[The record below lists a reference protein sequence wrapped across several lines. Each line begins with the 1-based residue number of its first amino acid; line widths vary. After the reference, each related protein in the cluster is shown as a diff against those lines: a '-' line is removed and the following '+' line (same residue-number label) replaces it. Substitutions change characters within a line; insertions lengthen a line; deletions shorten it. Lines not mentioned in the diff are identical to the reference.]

1 MSFLKDHS
9 FSLSLYK
16 LFERTFCSLSLSL
29 SPSPFF
35 PLTLSPSQT
44 LMNGINVIIRRDQ
57 RPSWLLSACE
67 YTAGRELSENQEEFL
82 PHLLTHVPLWFLAVP
97 PSFYIIM
104 IFCIEIV

>member
-16 LFERTFCSLSLSL
+16 LFGKTFCSLSLSL

-35 PLTLSPSQT
+35 PLALSPSQT
-44 LMNGINVIIRRDQ
+44 LMNRINVIVRRDLAG
-57 RPSWLLSACE
+57 SSSACE
-67 YTAGRELSENQEEFL
+67 YTTGRELSENQEEFL

-97 PSFYIIM
+97 PSFYVIM
-104 IFCIEIV
+104 IFCIEIA